1 MPGIDEIVWVDFLI
15 PEPRI
20 ISKNEV
26 KDWEERFGYTLSED
40 FREVARKNQARRPKL
55 EDKTAHDET
64 DLDLLAGIFHF
75 EDNVET
81 DYQLGRIAYIEE
93 HKPGALVFVDCSGD
107 YMAFDYGENGHNS
120 NPPII
125 YYNHEGRVVEKIAD
139 NVTDLL
145 DKCLNGGWTAKFF
158 SS

>member
-1 MPGIDEIVWVDFLI
+1 MG
-15 PEPRI
+15 
-20 ISKNEV
+20 
-26 KDWEERFGYTLSED
+26 SEMCIRD
-40 FREVARKNQARRPKL
+40 R
-55 EDKTAHDET
+55 
-64 DLDLLAGIFHF
+64 
-75 EDNVET
+75 
-81 DYQLGRIAYIEE
+81 LGRIGYIEE